1 MTRASTLRRSATPQA
16 TGGRRSSWR
25 SRWRPA
31 FDEAGW
37 CCASRRAAPG
47 GRERV
52 VVSVRESG
60 SVSSSGLSSPLVSQ
74 GATGAGP
81 TRSSRHA
88 VEEFELLAR
97 LRAGDERAFT
107 ALVDAHHCAL
117 IALALT
123 HVRTHEV
130 AEEVAQ
136 ETWVAVLDGIDRFR
150 GRSSLKTWIL
160 RILVNTA
167 ITRGGREARVVP
179 FSTLEP
185 ADTRAPAL
193 DPERFRPAGDA
204 LAGHWQGSPPDWSA
218 LPEQSLLGRE
228 ALEVAKR
235 AIEALPDAQ
244 RRVITMRDIAGLSAD
259 DVCEALG
266 LSDGNQRVLL
276 HRARSRVRAA
286 LEVHL
291 DG

>member
-1 MTRASTLRRSATPQA
+1 MAP
-16 TGGRRSSWR
+16 GRRER
-25 SRWRPA
+25 
-31 FDEAGW
+31 AGRLG
-37 CCASRRAAPG
+37 RR
-47 GRERV
+47 GRC
-52 VVSVRESG
+52 VSFN
-60 SVSSSGLSSPLVSQ
+60 GLSSPLASR

-81 TRSSRHA
+81 TRSGRYA
-88 VEEFELLAR
+88 VEEVTLLAR
-97 LRAGDERAFT
+97 LRAGDERAFE
-107 ALVDAHHCAL
+107 ALVEAHHCAL

-123 HVRTHEV
+123 YVRTHEV

-136 ETWVAVLDGIDRFR
+136 ETWVAVLAGIDRFQ
-150 GRSSLKTWIL
+150 GRSSLRTWIL

-167 ITRGGREARVVP
+167 ITRGGREARTVP

-185 ADTRAPAL
+185 AGTQAASVEPG
-193 DPERFRPAGDA
+193 RFRPAGDA
-204 LAGHWQGSPPDWSA
+204 FAGHWQAYPADWSA

-228 ALEVAKR
+228 TLEVAKR

-259 DVCEALG
+259 EVCDALG
-266 LSDGNQRVLL
+266 LSAGNQRVLL

>member
-1 MTRASTLRRSATPQA
+1 MAP
-16 TGGRRSSWR
+16 GRRER
-25 SRWRPA
+25 
-31 FDEAGW
+31 AGRLG
-37 CCASRRAAPG
+37 RR
-47 GRERV
+47 GRC
-52 VVSVRESG
+52 VSFN
-60 SVSSSGLSSPLVSQ
+60 GLSSPLASR

-81 TRSSRHA
+81 TRSGRYA
-88 VEEFELLAR
+88 VEEVTLLAR
-97 LRAGDERAFT
+97 LRAGDERAFE
-107 ALVDAHHCAL
+107 ALVEAHHCAL

-123 HVRTHEV
+123 YVRTHEV

-136 ETWVAVLDGIDRFR
+136 ETWVAVLAGIDRFQ
-150 GRSSLKTWIL
+150 GRSSLRTWIL

-167 ITRGGREARVVP
+167 ITRGGREARTVP

-185 ADTRAPAL
+185 AGTQAASVEL
-193 DPERFRPAGDA
+193 GRFRPAGDA
-204 LAGHWQGSPPDWSA
+204 FAGHWQAYPADWSA

-228 ALEVAKR
+228 TLEVAKR